1 MATTEIHEDL
11 AAGALRYLTEPAFRA
26 DPHDF
31 LDRLRAADPVHQ
43 TAVGVWLVTRH
54 ADALAVL
61 RDDVAWSRRLA
72 AEKHVVVD
80 DPLARE
86 IFTSR
91 MLFNDK
97 PQHTRM
103 RRLVASAFTPA
114 GVRRWQEEFNRIAEE
129 LLDEVE
135 PKGAMDV
142 VAEFGYPFAERVIC
156 FMLGVP
162 FEDHTLWERWAQEMV
177 EPPAGGDM
185 ADFKQAA
192 TTATLE
198 FTDYVKNLVEKR
210 RGHEGDDLLSR
221 LMAAEEDGTRLSENE
236 LVAMTFEMILAG
248 HETTSNAI
256 SNGIWL
262 LLRHP
267 DQLQRLR
274 REPEAIPG
282 AVEEM
287 LRYESPA
294 PMAMSR
300 VATSDVNLGG
310 TVIPQGE
317 SALVLLVAANRDPAV
332 FDDPHRF
339 DAFRTDNEQI
349 GFGTGGHYCLGA
361 ALARIELNIVFPAL
375 LARLPGMHLVDE
387 GEPRWK
393 AHQFFRTLETLPVA
407 W

>member
-1 MATTEIHEDL
+1 MATTETHEDL
-11 AAGALRYLTEPAFRA
+11 AAGALRFLSEPAFRA

-31 LDRLRAADPVHQ
+31 LDRLRAADPVHR
-43 TAVGVWLVTRH
+43 TVVGVWLVTRH

-61 RDDVAWSRRLA
+61 RDDAAWSRRLA

-114 GVRRWQEEFNRIAEE
+114 GVRRWQEEFARIAEE

-135 PKGAMDV
+135 PKGGMDA
-142 VAEFGYPFAERVIC
+142 VAEFGYPYAERVIC

-162 FEDHTLWERWAQEMV
+162 FEDHTLWERWAQQMV

-185 ADFKQAA
+185 AAFKEAA
-192 TTATLE
+192 TASTLE

-221 LMAAEEDGTRLSENE
+221 LMAAEEEGTRLSENE

-267 DQLQRLR
+267 DQLDRLR
-274 REPEAIPG
+274 REPERIPG

-294 PMAMSR
+294 PMALSR
-300 VATSDVNLGG
+300 VATRDVDLGG

-332 FDDPHRF
+332 FDNPHRF
-339 DAFRTDNEQI
+339 DAFRTDNAQI

-375 LARLPGMHLVDE
+375 LARLPGLRLVGD
-387 GEPRWK
+387 GEPQWK

>member
-1 MATTEIHEDL
+1 MSTTETHESL
-11 AAGALRYLTEPAFRA
+11 AGEALRYLSDPAFRA

-31 LDRLRAADPVHQ
+31 LDRLRATDPVHR
-43 TAVGVWLVTRH
+43 TAAGVWLVTRH

-61 RDDVAWSRRLA
+61 RDDITWSRRRA

-103 RRLVASAFTPA
+103 RRLVAGAFTPA
-114 GVRRWQEEFNRIAEE
+114 GVRRWEAHFTRIAEE

-135 PKGAMDV
+135 PKGAMDA

-162 FEDHTLWERWAQEMV
+162 FEDHALWEAWAQQMV

-185 ADFKQAA
+185 AAFKEVA

-198 FTDYVKNLVEKR
+198 FTDYVKALVAER
-210 RGHEGDDLLSR
+210 RGREGDDLLSR
-221 LMAAEEDGTRLSENE
+221 LIAAEEEGSRLSENE
-236 LVAMTFEMILAG
+236 LVAMTFELILAG

-256 SNGIWL
+256 PNGTWL

-267 DQLQRLR
+267 DQLARLR
-274 REPEAIPG
+274 REPEAIAG
-282 AVEEM
+282 AVEEI

-294 PMAMSR
+294 PMALPR
-300 VATSDVNLGG
+300 VATTDVEVGG
-310 TVIPQGE
+310 VLIPEGE
-317 SALVLLVAANRDPAV
+317 SALVLLVAANRDPEV
-332 FDDPHRF
+332 FADPHRF
-339 DAFRTDNEQI
+339 DAFRPNNEHI

-375 LARLPGMHLVDE
+375 LARLPELRLAGD